1 LLSASP
7 NVVVSDLIQ
16 VSFFILTLDW
26 LAFAVD
32 DSILSNDSVLRRI
45 HLDDLEL
52 YLSHASTD
60 CEKVALSD
68 RSVGFAEIW
77 GEENIEEGAGKPF
90 DGIGDREDSNT
101 LGLSGY

>member
-1 LLSASP
+1 
-7 NVVVSDLIQ
+7 
-16 VSFFILTLDW
+16 
-26 LAFAVD
+26 
-32 DSILSNDSVLRRI
+32 
-45 HLDDLEL
+45 
-52 YLSHASTD
+52 LSHASTD